1 MIMQLIKYYELI
13 KYKYDYAN
21 NSALFISHVDRMYFY
36 TCADMAIFPHSLE
49 PTKEFTLV
57 TKVKYG
63 EYYVDA
69 AWPLGDAIETL
80 SSQPQLNQIA

>member
-1 MIMQLIKYYELI
+1 MTMQIILLY
-13 KYKYDYAN
+13 
-21 NSALFISHVDRMYFY
+21 LFPMWIGCTSIPVLTWQLFR
-36 TCADMAIFPHSLE
+36 TGLE

-69 AWPLGDAIETL
+69 AWPRAMR
-80 SSQPQLNQIA
+80 

>member
-1 MIMQLIKYYELI
+1 MTMQIILLY
-13 KYKYDYAN
+13 
-21 NSALFISHVDRMYFY
+21 LFPMWIGCTSIPVLTWQLFR
-36 TCADMAIFPHSLE
+36 TGLE

-63 EYYVDA
+63 EYFVDA

>member
-1 MIMQLIKYYELI
+1 MNELSFTI
-13 KYKYDYAN
+13 
-21 NSALFISHVDRMYFY
+21 
-36 TCADMAIFPHSLE
+36 CIFFLQTGLE

-69 AWPLGDAIETL
+69 AWQLGDAIETL
-80 SSQPQLNQIA
+80 SSQKLNQIA

>member
-1 MIMQLIKYYELI
+1 MEVFFAYIG
-13 KYKYDYAN
+13 
-21 NSALFISHVDRMYFY
+21 
-36 TCADMAIFPHSLE
+36 LE

-80 SSQPQLNQIA
+80 SSQKLIQTA

>member
-1 MIMQLIKYYELI
+1 MTMQIILLY
-13 KYKYDYAN
+13 
-21 NSALFISHVDRMYFY
+21 LFPMWIGCTSIPVLTWQLFR
-36 TCADMAIFPHSLE
+36 TGLE

-57 TKVKYG
+57 TKVKHG

-69 AWPLGDAIETL
+69 AWPLGDEIETL

>member
-1 MIMQLIKYYELI
+1 MTMQIILLY
-13 KYKYDYAN
+13 
-21 NSALFISHVDRMYFY
+21 LFPMWIGCTSIPVLTWQLFR
-36 TCADMAIFPHSLE
+36 TGLE

-63 EYYVDA
+63 EYFVDA

-80 SSQPQLNQIA
+80 SSQPPQLHQIA

>member
-1 MIMQLIKYYELI
+1 MTMQIILLY
-13 KYKYDYAN
+13 
-21 NSALFISHVDRMYFY
+21 LFPMWIGCTSIPVLTWQLFR
-36 TCADMAIFPHSLE
+36 TGLE

>member
-1 MIMQLIKYYELI
+1 MTMQIILLY
-13 KYKYDYAN
+13 
-21 NSALFISHVDRMYFY
+21 LFPMWIGCTSIPVLTWQLFR
-36 TCADMAIFPHSLE
+36 TGLE

-57 TKVKYG
+57 TNVKYG

>member
-1 MIMQLIKYYELI
+1 MQIILLY
-13 KYKYDYAN
+13 
-21 NSALFISHVDRMYFY
+21 LFPMWIGCTSIPVLTWQSFR
-36 TCADMAIFPHSLE
+36 TGLE

-63 EYYVDA
+63 EYFVDA

>member
-1 MIMQLIKYYELI
+1 MTMQIILLY
-13 KYKYDYAN
+13 
-21 NSALFISHVDRMYFY
+21 LFPMSIGCTSIPVLTWQLFR
-36 TCADMAIFPHSLE
+36 TGLE

-63 EYYVDA
+63 EYFVDA

>member
-1 MIMQLIKYYELI
+1 MQIILLY
-13 KYKYDYAN
+13 
-21 NSALFISHVDRMYFY
+21 LFPMWIGCTSIPVLTWQLFR
-36 TCADMAIFPHSLE
+36 TGLE